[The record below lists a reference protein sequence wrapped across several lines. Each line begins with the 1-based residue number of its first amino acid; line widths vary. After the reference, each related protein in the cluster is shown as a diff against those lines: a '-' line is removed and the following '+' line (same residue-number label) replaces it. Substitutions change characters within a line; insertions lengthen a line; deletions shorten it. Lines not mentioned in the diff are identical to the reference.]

1 MKKILILFFSII
13 LSLGMVSCSSSGDYK
28 NVSTS
33 KIKKALKSSDLLI
46 KESKIFDAKDF
57 NYFNDV
63 EEDIIQGFV
72 INSSEKLSLED
83 IIVIKTDEVD
93 KIYKTL
99 ENYKKDMIQAPFGE
113 GHGEKINSE
122 IANNTIIGKAGR
134 YVYLISAENATQIEN
149 KILNIIKK

>member
-1 MKKILILFFSII
+1 
-13 LSLGMVSCSSSGDYK
+13 
-28 NVSTS
+28 
-33 KIKKALKSSDLLI
+33 
-46 KESKIFDAKDF
+46 
-57 NYFNDV
+57 
-63 EEDIIQGFV
+63 
-72 INSSEKLSLED
+72 LSLED

-99 ENYKKDMIQAPFGE
+99 ENYKKVMIQAPFVE

-122 IANNTIIGKAGR
+122 IANNTIIEKAGR

>member
-1 MKKILILFFSII
+1 M
-13 LSLGMVSCSSSGDYK
+13 
-28 NVSTS
+28 
-33 KIKKALKSSDLLI
+33 
-46 KESKIFDAKDF
+46 FDAKDF

-99 ENYKKDMIQAPFGE
+99 ENYKKI
-113 GHGEKINSE
+113 
-122 IANNTIIGKAGR
+122 
-134 YVYLISAENATQIEN
+134 
-149 KILNIIKK
+149 

>member
-1 MKKILILFFSII
+1 MKERK
-13 LSLGMVSCSSSGDYK
+13 
-28 NVSTS
+28 
-33 KIKKALKSSDLLI
+33 
-46 KESKIFDAKDF
+46 
-57 NYFNDV
+57 V
-63 EEDIIQGFV
+63 EEIWGLGRGRDEEVGKGGRCVFFFQAEDGIRDAQESRGLGDV
-72 INSSEKLSLED
+72 YKRHLED

-122 IANNTIIGKAGR
+122 IANNTIIEKAGR

>member
-83 IIVIKTDEVD
+83 I

-122 IANNTIIGKAGR
+122 IANNTIIEKAGR

>member
-13 LSLGMVSCSSSGDYK
+13 LSFGMVSCSSSGDYK

-33 KIKKALKSSDLLI
+33 RIEKSLKSSDLLI
-46 KESKIFDAKDF
+46 KESKHFDAKEF

-72 INSSEKLSLED
+72 INSSDKLSLED
-83 IIVIKTDEVD
+83 IIVIKTNDVD

-99 ENYKKDMIQAPFGE
+99 ENYKKDMVQAPFGE
-113 GHGEKINSE
+113 GHGEKSNSE
-122 IANNTIIGKAGR
+122 IANNTIVEKAGK
-134 YVYLISAENATQIEN
+134 YVYLISTENASQIED
-149 KILNIIKK
+149 KILSIIKK

>member
-13 LSLGMVSCSSSGDYK
+13 LSFGMVSCSSSGNYK
-28 NVSTS
+28 NVSTAR
-33 KIKKALKSSDLLI
+33 IEKALKSSDLLI
-46 KESKIFDAKDF
+46 KESKVFDAKEF

-72 INSSEKLSLED
+72 INSSEKLYLED
-83 IIVIKTDEVD
+83 IIVIKTDDVD

-113 GHGEKINSE
+113 GHGEKSNAE
-122 IANNTIIGKAGR
+122 IANNTIVEKAGR
-134 YVYLISAENATQIEN
+134 YVYLISAENASQVED
-149 KILNIIKK
+149 KILSIIKK

>member
-93 KIYKTL
+93 
-99 ENYKKDMIQAPFGE
+99 NYKKDMIQAPFGE

-122 IANNTIIGKAGR
+122 IANNTIIEKAGR

>member
-99 ENYKKDMIQAPFGE
+99 ENYKKDMIQA
-113 GHGEKINSE
+113 
-122 IANNTIIGKAGR
+122 NNTIIEKAGR